1 LAGAFSQHSK
11 RLISVCQ
18 KRREADLPRRAF
30 VVKATITMLLIA
42 AVPLLFRP
50 LHPGRLKTAGAVA
63 MPTGATVGTSDHIEV
78 KSSPQTQ
85 AVTTTSS
92 TPTEEPAQREM
103 PATIRFGSTGSDVTA
118 FQSRLAQRGWHLQ
131 VDGIDGPVTTGTLRA
146 FQVEKQIPVDGIGGP
161 STWKALWDSPVTPGS
176 AGAAPI
182 DEFKATVKAAPVAT
196 TKPIASTK
204 PAAVKVVYAANT
216 LGGVW
221 ACIRQHE
228 SGGNYATNTGNG
240 YYGAYQFAL
249 STWRAL
255 GGAGL
260 PSSASP
266 AVQDAMAQKLQAQS
280 GWGQWPVTSRMCG
293 V

>member
-1 LAGAFSQHSK
+1 
-11 RLISVCQ
+11 
-18 KRREADLPRRAF
+18 LPRRAF
-30 VVKATITMLLIA
+30 VVKATITMLLVA

-92 TPTEEPAQREM
+92 TPTEDTARRQM
-103 PATIRFGSTGSDVTA
+103 PATIRFGSTGPDVTA
-118 FQSRLAQRGWHLQ
+118 FQSRMAQRGWHLQ
-131 VDGIDGPVTTGTLRA
+131 VDGIDGPVTTGTVRA
-146 FQVEKQIPVDGIGGP
+146 FQAEKQLSVDGIGGP
-161 STWKALWDSPVTPGS
+161 STWKALWDSPLTPGS
-176 AGAAPI
+176 ASAASATPV
-182 DEFKATVKAAPVAT
+182 DELKATIKAAPVAT
-196 TKPIASTK
+196 TKP
-204 PAAVKVVYAANT
+204 AAVNVVYAANT

-249 STWRAL
+249 ATWRAL
-255 GGAGL
+255 GGSGL
-260 PSSASP
+260 PSSAPP